1 MSFYDNN
8 RPGAKIS
15 ESVRQSFWLQS
26 MMAAF
31 PPAA

>member
-1 MSFYDNN
+1 MSFYANN

-15 ESVRQSFWLQS
+15 ESVRESFWLQS

-31 PPAA
+31 PQAA